1 MPFSK
6 FALATACTTM
16 LALVVSTA
24 NAQEDKRDVSELST
38 PIVMLT
44 PVVAKNAEAL
54 ELDTEQ
60 QVALEDWLANSPAVR
75 EALEDRVIAQRGEL
89 REMTLEGA
97 DTQARAE
104 KAAYIGQLE
113 SELLMMRS
121 NCTDY
126 WRNVLNE
133 AQFAKVL
140 ELAGG

>member
-75 EALEDRVIAQRGEL
+75 EALED
-89 REMTLEGA
+89 A

-121 NCTDY
+121 NCTDH